1 MKRTLQGLLVL
12 TLAVVLAMP
21 AMAADEKK
29 KKKKKGRKAP
39 AAVRVPKDI
48 VLTAAQKTQVATIN
62 KEYAPQLLDLAK
74 KARGIVTDEQR
85 KARSAAA
92 KKAKADGKKGKE
104 ARAAVNAAAEITAEQ
119 KKALGEVNKARQAIT
134 KAARAKFAAILTAE
148 QKAKLPKPK
157 AKKKKKKKADA

>member
-39 AAVRVPKDI
+39 AAVRVPKGI
-48 VLTAAQKTQVATIN
+48 VLTAAQKTQVAAIN
-62 KEYAPQLLDLAK
+62 KEFAPQLIEVAK
-74 KARGIVTDEQR
+74 KARAIVTDEQR

-104 ARAAVNAAAEITAEQ
+104 ARAAVDAAAKITAEQ

-148 QKAKLPKPK
+148 QKAKLPKRK
-157 AKKKKKKKADA
+157 GKKKKKKADA

>member
-39 AAVRVPKDI
+39 AAVRVPKGI
-48 VLTAAQKTQVATIN
+48 VLTAAQKTQVTAIN
-62 KEYAPQLLDLAK
+62 KEFAPQLIELAK

-104 ARAAVNAAAEITAEQ
+104 ARAAVDAAAKITAEQ
-119 KKALGEVNKARQAIT
+119 KKALGEVNKARQAIN
-134 KAARAKFAAILTAE
+134 KAAGAKFAAILTAE
-148 QKAKLPKPK
+148 QKAKLPKRK
-157 AKKKKKKKADA
+157 GKKKKKKADA

>member
-39 AAVRVPKDI
+39 AAVRVPKGI
-48 VLTAAQKTQVATIN
+48 VLTAAQKTQVAAIN
-62 KEYAPQLLDLAK
+62 KEYAPQLLEIAK
-74 KARGIVTDEQR
+74 KSRGIVTPEQR
-85 KARSAAA
+85 KARSEAG

-104 ARAAVNAAAEITAEQ
+104 ARAAVDAAAEITAEQ
-119 KKALGEVNKARQAIT
+119 KKALAEVNKARQAIT

-148 QKAKLPKPK
+148 QKAKLPKRK
-157 AKKKKKKKADA
+157 GKKKKKKADA

>member
-39 AAVRVPKDI
+39 AAVRVPKGI
-48 VLTAAQKTQVATIN
+48 VLTAAQKTQVTAIN
-62 KEYAPQLLDLAK
+62 KEFAPQLIELAK

-104 ARAAVNAAAEITAEQ
+104 ARAAVDAAAKITAEQ
-119 KKALGEVNKARQAIT
+119 KKALGDLNKARQAIN
-134 KAARAKFAAILTAE
+134 KAAGAKFAAILTAE
-148 QKAKLPKPK
+148 QKAKLPKRK
-157 AKKKKKKKADA
+157 GKKKKKKADA

>member
-48 VLTAAQKTQVATIN
+48 VLTAAQKTQVAEIN
-62 KEYAPQLLDLAK
+62 KEFAPQLVAINK
-74 KARGIVTDEQR
+74 KGATIVTPEQR
-85 KARSAAA
+85 KARGAAM
-92 KKAKADGKKGKE
+92 KKARAEGKKGKE
-104 ARAAVNAAAEITAEQ
+104 ARAAVDAAAKITAEQ
-119 KKALGEVNKARQAIT
+119 KKALAELNKARQAIT

-157 AKKKKKKKADA
+157 GKKKKKKKADA